1 MDTPATRRGSEPPLV
16 RCARV
21 LAAWAA
27 PMPLRDVYIFDG
39 RPERTTLSIAFEYSG
54 NASDQALLQWQ
65 QENASDFTGLRAVL
79 GLPMSLVPDDAH
91 NTWRLIRDAAR
102 VPMFTV
108 GKVRVLRMPRRL

>member
-1 MDTPATRRGSEPPLV
+1 
-16 RCARV
+16 
-21 LAAWAA
+21 
-27 PMPLRDVYIFDG
+27 MPLRDVYIFDG

-79 GLPMSLVPDDAH
+79 GLPMSLVLDDAH

-108 GKVRVLRMPRRL
+108 GRCGCFGCPDDLKGRATCQIPPAGREKSQ